1 MAAGESIDPARAPS
15 GGTAPWGGGD
25 VEARFR
31 ALTEAM
37 PQIVCVLGPDG
48 HAEYVNSYWIAFS
61 GKDLAATRRA
71 GLLELV
77 HPEDLA
83 LARDTVRRALAT
95 CAPQE
100 VEVRYRAADGTF
112 RWFLCRL
119 APVLEGDRVVRLLGA
134 GMDVEERRRADD
146 ALRLREEQLRLAL
159 RASDAGTFEL
169 DLQTGSAIWSP
180 EMFELYGM
188 PPDRG
193 PVPCEEW
200 RRRVHPDDHASA
212 GAALE
217 RARETGD
224 LAGVFRV
231 FRRDTGA
238 QRWMHARGKVV
249 ADPTGATSRIL
260 GLNVDV
266 TERRMSEEALRAHER
281 RYRKLFEGSL
291 DAVYATREDGTI
303 VDANHAA
310 CAMHGM
316 TVEEI
321 RAAGRR
327 GLVVADEAFATMLER
342 RAAHGHAKGFATMRR
357 KDGSTFPAEVE
368 TVIVDPGGE
377 EFTAFVIARDITER
391 RRVEEELRAA
401 DRAKTEFLGV
411 LSHELRNPLA
421 PIRNS
426 LYLLERAAPAGAQ
439 ARGAM
444 DVIRRQT
451 DHLTRLIEDLLDM
464 TRISRGKIVLRRSQ
478 LDLREV
484 VRRTTDDLASVFAHA
499 GVTLQVSEGGAP
511 AWVDADATRVAQILG
526 NLLQNAVKFTPSGGG
541 VSIAVEVAAPWAEL
555 RVRDT
560 GVGIEPA
567 AIARMFEPF
576 VQGEQGL
583 ARTRGG
589 LGLGLP
595 LVRGLTELHGGSVD
609 ARSEGPGR
617 GAEFLVRLPLSA
629 PAARE
634 TPEPRRAPGAPRRV
648 LVIEDNVDA
657 GFTLAEVLS
666 LEGHEVRVAR
676 DGASG
681 ITLARALEPDVVLCD
696 IGLPDVDGYE
706 VARTLR
712 RDDGLRSTRLVA
724 LTGYA
729 QPEDQRRARD
739 AGFDAHLGKPPDL
752 PTLFAVVGGP
762 AASGQAGG

>member
-1 MAAGESIDPARAPS
+1 MAADTSIDPARASP
-15 GGTAPWGGGD
+15 GGTDPWGGGD
-25 VEARFR
+25 AEARFR

-48 HAEYVNSYWIAFS
+48 HAQYVNSYWTAFS
-61 GKDLAATRRA
+61 GKDLTATRRA
-71 GLLELV
+71 GFLELV
-77 HPEDLA
+77 HPDDLA

-95 CAPQE
+95 YAPQE
-100 VEVRYRAADGTF
+100 AEVRFRAADGTF

-119 APVLEGDRVVRLLGA
+119 APVQEGDRVVRLLGA
-134 GMDVEERRRADD
+134 GMDVEERRRAED

-159 RASDAGTFEL
+159 RGSDAGSFEL
-169 DLQTGSAIWSP
+169 DLETGDAIWSP

-188 PPDRG
+188 PPGRG
-193 PVPCEEW
+193 PVRCDEW
-200 RRRVHPDDHASA
+200 RRRVHPDDHAA
-212 GAALE
+212 AVAALE

-224 LAGVFRV
+224 LVCVLRV
-231 FRRDTGA
+231 FRQDTGA
-238 QRWMHARGKVV
+238 LRWMHARGKVI
-249 ADPTGATSRIL
+249 ADPAGATKRVL

-291 DAVYATREDGTI
+291 DAVYATREDGTV

-310 CAMHGM
+310 CEMHGM

-321 RAAGRR
+321 RAAGRQ
-327 GLVVADEAFATMLER
+327 GLVVADAAFAAMLQR
-342 RAAHGHAKGFATMRR
+342 RASEGQARGLATMRR

-368 TVIVDPGGE
+368 SVIVDPGGR

-426 LYLLERAAPAGAQ
+426 LYLLEHAAPGGPQ

-444 DVIRRQT
+444 EVIRRQT
-451 DHLTRLIEDLLDM
+451 DHLTRLIEDLLDL
-464 TRISRGKIVLRRSQ
+464 TRISRGKIALRRSRF
-478 LDLREV
+478 DLREV

-499 GVTLQVSEGGAP
+499 GVTLQVAEGGAP
-511 AWVDADATRVAQILG
+511 AWIDADETRVAQVLG
-526 NLLQNAVKFTPSGGG
+526 NLLQNAVKFTPAGGRVSVTLG
-541 VSIAVEVAAPWAEL
+541 VAVPWAEL

-560 GVGIEPA
+560 GVGIEPGA
-567 AIARMFEPF
+567 VARMFEPF

-595 LVRGLTELHGGSVD
+595 LVRGLTELHGGSVE

-617 GAEFLVRLPLSA
+617 GAEFVVRFPLSA
-629 PAARE
+629 PAERHAA
-634 TPEPRRAPGAPRRV
+634 EPGRAPGAPRRV

-657 GFTLAEVLS
+657 GFTLAEVLE

-681 ITLARALEPDVVLCD
+681 IALARELGPDVVLCD
-696 IGLPDVDGYE
+696 IGLPDLDGYE

-712 RDDGLRSTRLVA
+712 RDEGLRGARLVA

-752 PTLFAVVGGP
+752 PALFAVVGGR
-762 AASGQAGG
+762 A

>member
-1 MAAGESIDPARAPS
+1 MGADNSIVPARGSP
-15 GGTAPWGGGD
+15 GGTEPWGGGD

-48 HAEYVNSYWIAFS
+48 HAEYVNTYWTAYS
-61 GKDLAATRRA
+61 GKDLEATRRA
-71 GLLELV
+71 GFLELV
-77 HPEDLA
+77 HPDDLA
-83 LARDTVRRALAT
+83 RARDTVRRALAT

-100 VEVRYRAADGTF
+100 AEVRYRAADGTF

-134 GMDVEERRRADD
+134 GMDVEERRRAED
-146 ALRLREEQLRLAL
+146 ALRLREEQLGLAL
-159 RASDAGTFEL
+159 RASGAGSFEL
-169 DLQTGSAIWSP
+169 DLQTWDALWSP

-188 PPDRG
+188 PPAEE
-193 PVPCEEW
+193 PVRCDAW
-200 RRRVHPDDHASA
+200 SRRVHPDDQAVA
-212 GAALE
+212 LAALE
-217 RARETGD
+217 RARETGELD
-224 LAGVFRV
+224 CVLRV
-231 FRRDTGA
+231 FRQDSGA
-238 QRWMHARGKVV
+238 MRWMHARGEAVPD
-249 ADPTGATSRIL
+249 AAGATRRVV
-260 GLNVDV
+260 GLNVDI
-266 TERRMSEEALRAHER
+266 TERRTSEEALRAHER

-303 VDANHAA
+303 LDANQAA

-321 RAAGRR
+321 RAAGRQ
-327 GLVVADEAFATMLER
+327 GLVVPDEAVASLLER
-342 RAAHGHAKGFATMRR
+342 RAAEGQAKGFATMRR
-357 KDGSTFPAEVE
+357 NDGSTFPAEIE
-368 TVIVDPGGE
+368 SVIVDPGGR
-377 EFTAFVIARDITER
+377 EFTSFVIARDITER

-421 PIRNS
+421 PIRNG
-426 LYLLERAAPAGAQ
+426 LYLLEHAEAGGAH

-444 DVIRRQT
+444 EVIRRQT
-451 DHLTRLIEDLLDM
+451 DHLTRLIEDLLDL
-464 TRISRGKIVLRRSQ
+464 TRISRGKIALRRSRF
-478 LDLREV
+478 DLREV
-484 VRRTTDDLASVFAHA
+484 VRRTADDLASVFAHA
-499 GVTLQVSEGGAP
+499 GVTLQVAEGDAP
-511 AWVDADATRVAQILG
+511 AWLDADATRVAQVLG
-526 NLLQNAVKFTPSGGG
+526 NLLQNAVKFTPAGGR
-541 VSIAVEVAAPWAEL
+541 VSVTLAVAAPWAEL

-560 GVGIEPA
+560 GVGIEPGA
-567 AIARMFEPF
+567 VARMFEPF

-595 LVRGLTELHGGSVD
+595 LVRGLTELHGGSVE

-617 GAEFLVRLPLSA
+617 GAEFLVRFPLG
-629 PAARE
+629 AAAQRE
-634 TPEPRRAPGAPRRV
+634 ISEPGRAPGGPRRV

-657 GFTLAEVLS
+657 GFTLAEVLA

-681 ITLARALEPDVVLCD
+681 IALARELGPDVVLCD
-696 IGLPDVDGYE
+696 IGLPDLDGYE

-712 RDDGLRSTRLVA
+712 RDDALKGARLVA

-729 QPEDQRRARD
+729 QPDDQRRARD

-752 PTLFAVVGGP
+752 ERLFAVVGGR
-762 AASGQAGG
+762 A